1 MDNTLTWVLVG
12 VVVAAVVVG
21 GIFLLMPKDKYIEVD
36 GVKVWK
42 IPNDAEIIFVDQS
55 KASSVKTLVQKGQ
68 LIAFEG
74 EAQGLGTTQDREKAK
89 IRAYQKIAEFLNAK
103 VTTFAQLVEGQLQ
116 NVQVSG
122 SKKQEV
128 VSASVD
134 AYKRVTELF
143 AEGMVSGAYEFAAWK
158 VRRDNLVYT
167 YVLLVYDPA
176 QILKLIE
183 VDALVKQKVDELGKQ
198 GVNFFE
204 NLNAVLQEATKGTPM
219 EKK

>member
-1 MDNTLTWVLVG
+1 MDNNLLMWVLVG
-12 VVVAAVVVG
+12 VLTAALVVG

-42 IPNDAEIIFVDQS
+42 IPNDAEIVFIDQS
-55 KASSVKTLVQKGQ
+55 KATSVKSLVQKGQ

-122 SKKQEV
+122 KKQEL

-143 AEGMVSGAYEFAAWK
+143 AEGRVSGAYEFAAWK
-158 VRRDNLVYT
+158 VKRDNLTFT

-183 VDALVKQKVDELGKQ
+183 IDALVKQKVDELGKQ

-204 NLNAVLQEATKGTPM
+204 NLNAVLSEATKGTPM
-219 EKK
+219 ERK

>member
-12 VVVAAVVVG
+12 VLVAAVVVG

-74 EAQGLGTTQDREKAK
+74 EAQGFGTTQDREKAK

-122 SKKQEV
+122 SKKQEI

-143 AEGMVSGAYEFAAWK
+143 AEGRVSGAYEFAVWRVK
-158 VRRDNLVYT
+158 RDNLVYT

-183 VDALVKQKVDELGKQ
+183 MDALVQQKVDELGKQ

-219 EKK
+219 EGK